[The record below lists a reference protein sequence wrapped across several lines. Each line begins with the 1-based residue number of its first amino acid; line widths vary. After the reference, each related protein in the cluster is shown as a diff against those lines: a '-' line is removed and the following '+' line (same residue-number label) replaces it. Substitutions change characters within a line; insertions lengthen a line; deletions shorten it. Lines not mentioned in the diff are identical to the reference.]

1 MHGLDIEEVRLAGK
15 QRPEKVIRNE
25 KTIRYAL
32 VLDCRCSRHCVPSL
46 YLSCGADV
54 VCFAPRASQPFV
66 CHAQVSNGGTVAT
79 ARYRHVRRRY
89 IFPPLSIGCKFFL
102 QFKRRQEGYCKMQ
115 ALLRSV
121 FCVGCRGPHIHH
133 AGGVQ

>member
-46 YLSCGADV
+46 YPSSLTSW
-54 VCFAPRASQPFV
+54 ASQPCV
-66 CHAQVSNGGTVAT
+66 SHAQVSNGGTVAT
-79 ARYRHVRRRY
+79 ARY
-89 IFPPLSIGCKFFL
+89 
-102 QFKRRQEGYCKMQ
+102 
-115 ALLRSV
+115 
-121 FCVGCRGPHIHH
+121 
-133 AGGVQ
+133 